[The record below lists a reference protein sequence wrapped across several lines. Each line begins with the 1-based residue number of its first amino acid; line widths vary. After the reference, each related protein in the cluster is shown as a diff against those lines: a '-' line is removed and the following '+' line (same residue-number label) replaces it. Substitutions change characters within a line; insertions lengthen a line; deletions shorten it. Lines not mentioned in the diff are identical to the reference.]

1 LLYPKPDDLISPDRF
16 FVREAEMYM
25 WDEKKKKK
33 KKRFFF
39 LFNDILLLCRRET
52 HKRYWLRINITLR
65 SPYVSVED
73 IENASF
79 NNEFRLHCRSRSFI
93 LYAMTGEQKKD
104 WIADLRHSIAG
115 SHPEEKKNDGKL
127 ETEQKD
133 EVRKTKKETKVSVE
147 DIEDPEPEPEPAK
160 KKDSSRNKSRKTPKK
175 ISTKE
180 EVLPFD
186 PFAPVG
192 GTPQRHSAVMNP
204 MIFQG
209 QPAGVNPFMP
219 NMGMNQQPNL
229 IVTAPLSGG
238 YAGFNQNMG
247 QPGMNYNPGFNAPNN
262 NPFAPNTGFNNQGAN
277 FNANMGFN
285 QPNINQPSNPYVGGG
300 FNAPNSNPFAAN
312 SGFNQQVGNNPFVAS
327 PQNGIPNPFL
337 NNQPFQKQNP
347 LF

>member
-1 LLYPKPDDLISPDRF
+1 
-16 FVREAEMYM
+16 M
-25 WDEKKKKK
+25 WEKKRKKK

-52 HKRYWLRINITLR
+52 HKRYWLRIHITLR

-93 LYAMTGEQKKD
+93 LYATTGEQKKE
-104 WIADLRHSIAG
+104 WIADLRHSIGG
-115 SHPEEKKNDGKL
+115 SHPEEKKHDGKV

-133 EVRKTKKETKVSVE
+133 EVRKTKKEAKRVSTE
-147 DIEDPEPEPEPAK
+147 DIEDPEPEPVK
-160 KKDSSRNKSRKTPKK
+160 KKEATPSRNKTKKTPRKVN
-175 ISTKE
+175 KE
-180 EVLPFD
+180 EAALPFD

-192 GTPQRHSAVMNP
+192 VPQQRNSAVMNP
-204 MIFQG
+204 MAFQG
-209 QPAGVNPFMP
+209 QPTGVNPFMP
-219 NMGMNQQPNL
+219 NMGINQQPNL
-229 IVTAPLSGG
+229 IVTAPISGG

-247 QPGMNYNPGFNAPNN
+247 QPGGSPSMNYNPGFTP

-285 QPNINQPSNPYVGGG
+285 QPINNQPSNPYAGGGG
-300 FNAPNSNPFAAN
+300 FNAAPNPFAIAN
-312 SGFNQQVGNNPFVAS
+312 QGFNQQAGNNPFVAS
-327 PQNGIPNPFL
+327 PQNAGTNPFL
-337 NNQPFQKQNP
+337 NNNQSFPNQNP